1 MYRSTSY
8 CKDGLS
14 LAQFAHMIALMSSA
28 GALLLQAAR
37 TLPDT
42 IVTKQ
47 AAGDPGLLS
56 KVTSVASVVLT
67 FTFIALSAALIPAAW
82 NFRKSYKK
90 ISDMLDKVYGDVNP
104 IMRHAS
110 TIADNVDYISTSVR
124 ADIQQLSKTIAA
136 ANQSMLGAVKAAEAR
151 INQLNALLEV
161 AQEEAESAFIATAST
176 LRGVRTG
183 INQAF
188 EGEDLEDGYYS
199 EDGTDNDEEPRPRIK
214 PREGSGRRA

>member
-1 MYRSTSY
+1 
-8 CKDGLS
+8 
-14 LAQFAHMIALMSSA
+14 MIALMSSA

-47 AAGDPGLLS
+47 VAADPGTIA
-56 KVTSVASVVLT
+56 KITGVASVVLT
-67 FTFIALSAALIPAAW
+67 FTIIALAAALIPAAW

-90 ISDMLDKVYGDVNP
+90 VSDLLDKIYGDVNP

-124 ADIQQLSKTIAA
+124 VDIQQVSKTIAA
-136 ANQSMLGAVKAAEAR
+136 ANQSLMKAVEAAEAR
-151 INQLNALLEV
+151 VNQLNALLEV
-161 AQEEAESAFIATAST
+161 VQEEAESAFVATAST

-188 EGEDLEDGYYS
+188 EGEDFEDGYYS
-199 EDGTDNDEEPRPRIK
+199 EGGPDDDEEPRPRIK
-214 PREGSGRRA
+214 PRAAGRGA

>member
-1 MYRSTSY
+1 MN
-8 CKDGLS
+8 
-14 LAQFAHMIALMSSA
+14 ALMSSA

-42 IVTKQ
+42 IVTRQ
-47 AAGDPGLLS
+47 VSEDPGMLT

-67 FTFIALSAALIPAAW
+67 FTFIALSAALIPAAL

-90 ISDMLDKVYGDVNP
+90 ISEMLDKIYGDVNP
-104 IMRHAS
+104 LMRHAS

-124 ADIQQLSKTIAA
+124 VDIQQVSKTIAA
-136 ANQSMLGAVKAAEAR
+136 ANQSLLKAVQAAEER
-151 INQLNALLEV
+151 VSQLNALLEV
-161 AQEEAESAFIATAST
+161 VQEEAESVFVTTAST

-188 EGEDLEDGYYS
+188 EGEGFENGYYS
-199 EDGTDNDEEPRPRIK
+199 EDGSDDDEEPRPRIK
-214 PREGSGRRA
+214 PRAGAGRGS

>member
-1 MYRSTSY
+1 MT
-8 CKDGLS
+8 
-14 LAQFAHMIALMSSA
+14 ALMSSA

-47 AAGDPGLLS
+47 VAEDPGLLT

-67 FTFIALSAALIPAAW
+67 FAFIALSSALIPAAL

-124 ADIQQLSKTIAA
+124 VDIQQLSKTIAA
-136 ANQSMLGAVKAAEAR
+136 ANQSLLGAVKAAEAR

-188 EGEDLEDGYYS
+188 EGEDIEDGYYN
-199 EDGTDNDEEPRPRIK
+199 EDGTDDDEEPRPRIK
-214 PREGSGRRA
+214 PRAGSGRGA

>member
-1 MYRSTSY
+1 MT
-8 CKDGLS
+8 
-14 LAQFAHMIALMSSA
+14 ALMSSA
-28 GALLLQAAR
+28 GAFLLQAAR

-47 AAGDPGLLS
+47 VAEDPGLLA
-56 KVTSVASVVLT
+56 KVTGVASIVLT
-67 FTFIALSAALIPAAW
+67 FTFIALSAVLIPAAW

-90 ISDMLDKVYGDVNP
+90 VSDMLDKIYGDVNP
-104 IMRHAS
+104 LMRHAS

-124 ADIQQLSKTIAA
+124 VDIQQVSKTIAA
-136 ANQSMLGAVKAAEAR
+136 ANQSLLKAVSAAEAR
-151 INQLNALLEV
+151 VNQLNALLEV

-188 EGEDLEDGYYS
+188 EGEDLEDGYDS
-199 EDGTDNDEEPRPRIK
+199 DEDGPDDDEEPRPRVK
-214 PREGSGRRA
+214 PRAGTRRGT